1 MTAPR
6 LDLGELRRLHEAATP
21 GPWETSRI
29 GDEPYM
35 RLETKDQGLQISAFL
50 GAITAQEG
58 NMALIAAMRNA
69 LPALLSIAEAAEAFM
84 SEEHDCDDDQ
94 PCLYHDALSAALAA
108 VRKGEKGD

>member
-69 LPALLSIAEAAEAFM
+69 LPALLSIAEAAEAWLERG
-84 SEEHDCDDDQ
+84 STLDTHA
-94 PCLYHDALSAALAA
+94 ALRAALAA
-108 VRKGEKGD
+108 VRKEEKGE

>member
-6 LDLGELRRLHEAATP
+6 LDLAELRRLHEEATP
-21 GPWETSRI
+21 GPWESSI
-29 GDEPYM
+29 AGIEGDNYVAGTGPWHRVTFNECASQY
-35 RLETKDQGLQISAFL
+35 DA
-50 GAITAQEG
+50 
-58 NMALIAAMRNA
+58 ALIAAMRNA

-108 VRKGEKGD
+108 VRKEEKGD